1 MHYIFVDE
9 SGDLGRD
16 SNVIVIS
23 GILIKNNPIHLEN
36 IIKKTRK
43 TFRKQLNKS
52 KEIKAN
58 ETDKEIKKFILNKVN
73 NPNSEIYA
81 VVLFK
86 KDIYKFIQNNN
97 KNSLYNNI
105 AKELAKLIP
114 VDDHL
119 EIRIDYSKNKSEQDI
134 FNKLFIKH
142 LNNPNNY
149 KINIYHNYSENYK
162 GLQVADVIAWS
173 IFQKY
178 ENNNEEYEKIIKNK
192 NIKRL

>member
-9 SGDLGRD
+9 SGDLGKD

>member
-58 ETDKEIKKFILNKVN
+58 ETNKEIKKFILNKVN

>member
-178 ENNNEEYEKIIKNK
+178 ENNNEEYEKIIENK